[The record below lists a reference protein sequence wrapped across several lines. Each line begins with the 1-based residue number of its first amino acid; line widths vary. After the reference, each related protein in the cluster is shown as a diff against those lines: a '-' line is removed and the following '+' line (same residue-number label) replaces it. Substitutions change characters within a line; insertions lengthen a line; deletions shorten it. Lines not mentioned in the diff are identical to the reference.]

1 MAKVPQFPRNVPF
14 SRNGMLTQEAQ
25 AYIAALE
32 AALRDALARIE
43 ALEP

>member
-1 MAKVPQFPRNVPF
+1 MSVPQFPRFVRF
-14 SRNGMLTQEAQ
+14 SNNGQLTQEAQ

-32 AALRDALARIE
+32 AALRDAIARIE